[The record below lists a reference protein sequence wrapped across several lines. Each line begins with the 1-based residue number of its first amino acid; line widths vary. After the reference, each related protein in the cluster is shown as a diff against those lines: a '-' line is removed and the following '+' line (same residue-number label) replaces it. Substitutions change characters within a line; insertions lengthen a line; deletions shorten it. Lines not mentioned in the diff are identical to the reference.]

1 MKRRTFVKGS
11 AGITTGLTLAGCMGG
26 SGDGEETETTET
38 TEASETTG
46 DGTTPEE
53 TASEG
58 LDVEE
63 PLVIGSDIPYP
74 PFEYRKE
81 NGDLTGFDVSIAQAV
96 FKEEMGLDYEF
107 KKTGFDTII
116 PSLNNGN
123 FRLIMSAMTIKP
135 ERAEKVDFSD
145 PYFTAYQTVAILK
158 NGEIGKLDDLKGKT
172 VAVQK
177 GTTGE
182 GAAEQL
188 KKDFDGNLTID
199 SYDQITGA
207 FNALLNNQAV
217 AVVNDNTVNAKY
229 VNEQDSVV
237 FLEGEG
243 EAAEQGKNAPPY
255 LTLTVE
261 EYGIAFRK
269 DDDEFRKK
277 VNEALAAIKE
287 SGRYDEIY
295 AEYFESSSN

>member
-26 SGDGEETETTET
+26 SGDEQDDET
-38 TEASETTG
+38 TEASETTSS
-46 DGTTPEE
+46 GT
-53 TASEG
+53 TASETSSEE
-58 LDVEE
+58 LSVEE
-63 PLVIGSDIPYP
+63 PVVIGSDIPYP

-81 NGDLTGFDVSIAQAV
+81 NGDLTGFDVDIAEAV

-123 FRLIMSAMTIKP
+123 FRTIMSAMTIKP

-145 PYFTAYQTVAILK
+145 PYFTAYQTVAILD
-158 NGEIGKLDDLKGKT
+158 NGEISKLEDIKGKT

-188 KKDFDGNLTID
+188 KEQFDGNLTID

-217 AVVNDNTVNAKY
+217 AVINDNTVNAKY
-229 VNEQDSVV
+229 VKEQDSVV
-237 FLEGEG
+237 FLEGDG
-243 EAAEQGKNAPPY
+243 EAADQGKNAPPY

-269 DDDEFRKK
+269 DDDEFRKR
-277 VNEALAAIKE
+277 VNEALAAIKD

-295 AEYFESSSN
+295 GKYFESSSN